1 LAPTNIDK
9 SVSAQDGGASALPAE
24 TERIAAALEP
34 ELRRI
39 VDMTMERVAAI
50 EQQSMRE
57 ARDAMAAS
65 EKDSREALERSSRL
79 VDSVDAVTGTLG
91 EMTLALQAEVEAVT
105 GTLRGLHGLR
115 VRLPDHSADGVA
127 RDGQQAEPEVAPLPT
142 PARPEPESSVSDPE
156 LEPAPEL
163 TEMFRA
169 HIVAMRDDGKSREEA
184 ERVLKRFKHGRRF
197 LGLLD
202 DIYLSAP
209 PPAARGRRGLFGR
222 RRHRS

>member
-1 LAPTNIDK
+1 LARSNPDI
-9 SVSAQDGGASALPAE
+9 VRGQHPGAPALAAD

-65 EKDSREALERSSRL
+65 EKDSRDALERSSRL
-79 VDSVDAVTGTLG
+79 VDSVAAVTGTVG
-91 EMTLALQAEVEAVT
+91 EMTSALQAEVEAVT
-105 GTLRGLHGLR
+105 ATLRGLHGLR
-115 VRLPDHSADGVA
+115 VRLPDQSADGVA
-127 RDGQQAEPEVAPLPT
+127 RDGQQAEPEGAPVPT
-142 PARPEPESSVSDPE
+142 PARPEPESGNSDPE

-169 HIVAMRDDGKSREEA
+169 HIVEMRNDGKSREEA
-184 ERVLKRFKHGRRF
+184 ERVLKRFKYGRRF